1 MNRDRGVCGC
11 VGVCVYTICCTQK
24 AIYFV
29 LHWHWALA
37 LALVG
42 VNGVGNEKNVVVVV
56 CNTNQQR
63 AHPYGTGRT
72 PNSAPPRKSELPE

>member
-1 MNRDRGVCGC
+1 M
-11 VGVCVYTICCTQK
+11 GVCVYTICCTQK

-56 CNTNQQR
+56 
-63 AHPYGTGRT
+63 
-72 PNSAPPRKSELPE
+72 